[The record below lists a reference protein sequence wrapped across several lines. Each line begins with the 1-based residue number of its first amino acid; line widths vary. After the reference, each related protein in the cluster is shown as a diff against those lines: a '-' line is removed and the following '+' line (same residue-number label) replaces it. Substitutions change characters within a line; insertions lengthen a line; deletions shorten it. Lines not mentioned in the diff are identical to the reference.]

1 MLIKQV
7 RRWLPWCWLAFC
19 VGSFLLFLHQNM
31 LTMLEADMASE
42 MALGYHIFQS
52 KNLVPADWYYSTEI
66 RLLNM
71 PLLYAFFFQ
80 FIESW
85 HWVRILSVACG
96 YVFMLLAFYYLCRQL
111 GMQKIFPVA
120 ASAFFL
126 PLSDIYAYILLI
138 GAQYLPYAVIS
149 FLFLSA
155 VIHYVKTSRK
165 STRVLLLIALS
176 FLALITGMT
185 GLRMIL
191 QLILPFFITSVFLCC
206 QEKQTVGI
214 TSRLFPLSV
223 SLLLLT
229 GNGYLINSR
238 LLTRFFD
245 YTQYNDMVFTE
256 VHFSTVVELLND
268 LLNHLG
274 YRSGDLLLSP
284 AALRAVLCLT
294 LLCLVIMA
302 FCTCIKPNSKTAFS
316 WADCLPV
323 LTCFLG
329 IFLMVILVAASS
341 THYSSNYLIP
351 SLVFVPVIVALV
363 LTKWNF
369 PSSIRKPLVCV
380 LMLLIV
386 FCGVDT
392 CRTYNRGDDNTELQ
406 QIAASL
412 AQDGYTDGYSTF
424 WRGNLVTELSDG
436 KLDMRVWDTSDDMDI
451 STVNPFLQLKSHE
464 TTIPQG
470 KTFIILSKYF
480 NEHNDIA
487 LATWL
492 QPEDIYWD
500 SKDYLVY
507 GYESYDDLLNSVNQ
521 SCTRDLGG
529 RKVAPASPASLSP
542 IPLYPGSYTVSIAG
556 EQLDGLQITCTH
568 SEGSLVPVQPSLADG
583 ALTFRLQA
591 DDLLH
596 DVQINLQN
604 SGAQSAMLESFHLQ
618 KDSGR

>member
-7 RRWLPWCWLAFC
+7 RRWLPWCWLSFC

-126 PLSDIYAYILLI
+126 PLSDIYAYVILI
-138 GAQYLPYAVIS
+138 GAYYTPYAIIS
-149 FLFLSA
+149 FLFIGLA
-155 VIHYVKTSRK
+155 IHYTKTSQK
-165 STRVLLLIALS
+165 STRVFLLCPLS
-176 FLALITGMT
+176 MLALLSGMT
-185 GLRMIL
+185 SLRMVL
-191 QLILPFFITSVFLCC
+191 QLLLPFFLASFFVYFKNPA
-206 QEKQTVGI
+206 EKSRQRLLMLAFGSLMLSGI
-214 TSRLFPLSV
+214 
-223 SLLLLT
+223 
-229 GNGYLINSR
+229 GYLINSR

-323 LTCFLG
+323 LTCLLG
-329 IFLMVILVAASS
+329 LFLMVMLVAASS

-369 PSSIRKPLVCV
+369 PSSIRKPLACV

-412 AQDGYTDGYSTF
+412 VQDGYTDGYSTF
-424 WRGNLVTELSDG
+424 WRGNLVTELADG
-436 KLDMRVWDTSDDMDI
+436 KIDMRVWDTSDDMDI

-464 TTIPQG
+464 TTVPQG
-470 KTFIILSKYF
+470 KMFIILSKYF

-529 RKVAPASPASLSP
+529 RKVAPASSASLSP

-556 EQLDGLQITCTH
+556 EQLDGLQITCIH
-568 SEGSLVPVQPSLADG
+568 SKGSLVPVQTSLADG
-583 ALTFRLQA
+583 VLTFRLETA
-591 DDLLH
+591 DLLH
-596 DVQINLQN
+596 DVQISLQN
-604 SGAQSAMLESFHLQ
+604 DGAQSAMLESFHLQ